1 MSLRA
6 RNRSFGPS
14 PARYWTMV
22 LLLPW
27 MGLLGCAVQPPM
39 PERSPSAYFADT
51 DNTTLGRAVQASGP
65 EAGRSGMRA
74 LPDPLDAFV
83 ARVALVRAA
92 ERALD
97 VQYYIW
103 RPDTTGILLLNELGQ
118 AADRGVRIRLLLDDN
133 GIAGMDSLLAELN
146 AHSGIEVRVFNP
158 FANRDFKA
166 LGYLNDFK
174 RLNRRMHNKAL
185 VADAQAAIVGGR
197 NIGDAFFGADPS
209 MNFTDLDVLVAGP
222 IAADVAGAFDTY
234 WNSAFAYPL
243 EALVDSTDTQPPL
256 ATLAKQVAQ
265 LPDTARYA
273 QALRTTELVGHIERG
288 TLRLDWVPMRLV
300 SDPPGK
306 VDGTADP
313 SSWMANDLALA
324 LGPVERQIDLV
335 SPYFVPGASGTAAL
349 ARHPAQGVQLRLVT
363 NSLAATDV
371 AAVHAGY
378 AHRRADLLRAGAQ
391 LYEFKPHP
399 AIEPGLRWRLGGSSS
414 ASLHGKTI
422 SVDRQRVFVGSF
434 NVDPRSVRL
443 NTEMGLVIESPAL
456 ATAMADS
463 LDRHLAY
470 QAFEL
475 RLGEGGRIE
484 WIERETATA
493 EPVVHLTEPRASLWR
508 RLLVAF
514 LSLLPI
520 EWLL

>member
-1 MSLRA
+1 
-6 RNRSFGPS
+6 
-14 PARYWTMV
+14 
-22 LLLPW
+22 
-27 MGLLGCAVQPPM
+27 
-39 PERSPSAYFADT
+39 
-51 DNTTLGRAVQASGP
+51 
-65 EAGRSGMRA
+65 
-74 LPDPLDAFV
+74 
-83 ARVALVRAA
+83 
-92 ERALD
+92 
-97 VQYYIW
+97 
-103 RPDTTGILLLNELGQ
+103 
-118 AADRGVRIRLLLDDN
+118 
-133 GIAGMDSLLAELN
+133 
-146 AHSGIEVRVFNP
+146 
-158 FANRDFKA
+158 
-166 LGYLNDFK
+166 
-174 RLNRRMHNKAL
+174 
-185 VADAQAAIVGGR
+185 
-197 NIGDAFFGADPS
+197 
-209 MNFTDLDVLVAGP
+209 VLVAGP
-222 IAADVAGAFDTY
+222 IAPDVTGAFDAY

-243 EALVDSTDTQPPL
+243 EALVDMTDTQPPL
-256 ATLAKQVAQ
+256 ASLAEQVAG
-265 LPDTARYA
+265 LADTARYA
-273 QALRTTELVGHIERG
+273 EALRTTELVEHIERG
-288 TLRLDWVPMRLV
+288 TLSLDWVPMRLV

-313 SSWMANDLALA
+313 STWMATDLALA

-371 AAVHAGY
+371 AAVHSGY
-378 AHRRADLLRAGAQ
+378 ARRRVDLLRAGAQ
-391 LYEFKPHP
+391 LYEFKPNP

-463 LDRHLAY
+463 LDRHLPY

-475 RLGEGGRIE
+475 RLGEGDRIE
-484 WIERETATA
+484 WIERETASA
-493 EPVVHLTEPRASLWR
+493 DPVVHLTEPRASLWR